1 MPDWAFSRIFHRLH
15 DYISFCFCREGS
27 RVIWGYIN
35 RILGQPSLIRESSMS
50 RFPGSEIISQAK
62 NKVLNYSTSAA
73 ASGALGNQK
82 GLGNIVLHPSLQK
95 RIEHLAR
102 ATANTKAH
110 QAPFRNMLFYGPPGT
125 GKTMVAREIARK
137 SVWYHRMD
145 SYTIFPAKLLKLTCR
160 SFRNCQFLII
170 LGAVFCRVWITL

>member
-1 MPDWAFSRIFHRLH
+1 
-15 DYISFCFCREGS
+15 
-27 RVIWGYIN
+27 
-35 RILGQPSLIRESSMS
+35 MS

-82 GLGNIVLHPSLQK
+82 GRGNIVLHPSLQK

-137 SVWYHRMD
+137 SVLY
-145 SYTIFPAKLLKLTCR
+145 
-160 SFRNCQFLII
+160 
-170 LGAVFCRVWITL
+170 

>member
-1 MPDWAFSRIFHRLH
+1 MFFNYFLIFL
-15 DYISFCFCREGS
+15 REGA

-50 RFPGSEIISQAK
+50 RFPGSEIVSKAK
-62 NKVLNYSTSAA
+62 NKVLNYSTGAV
-73 ASGALGNQK
+73 ASGTLQNK
-82 GLGNIVLHPSLQK
+82 NCLENIVLHPSLK
-95 RIEHLAR
+95 RRIEHLAR

-137 SVWYHRMD
+137 SVLDQLMASPSLYLITEVH
-145 SYTIFPAKLLKLTCR
+145 
-160 SFRNCQFLII
+160 FLSSNHDQ
-170 LGAVFCRVWITL
+170 VFLYRDWTML